1 MLKKSNNG
9 IKKRLFKSY
18 LEMFILFFISIIVI
32 TFVSFI
38 GAKKAL
44 IKLGEEALKNRINM
58 GIEMMDMLET
68 QVENYKITR
77 EEAQEIFRTKMLN
90 EKSSDGKTR
99 GLNKKLE
106 LNIAAYMYAIDSN
119 GNEEMHPFKE
129 GENISKVVDNKGKNV
144 TKLIIDEGKNPKN
157 DGIITFSWKNSEE
170 NKARDKVNAVA
181 YYEPWDWYL
190 NVGCYYE
197 DFYGNIIQIFLKILI
212 VTVVVLVLS
221 IFLIRFMISKKVE
234 PLNKLIELMQR
245 IGDGDLSCKIDVNS
259 KDELGYMGNILNTTL
274 DEIKSIIISL
284 KSVSEKIN
292 EKVNYVNEASE
303 STLEASEHITEA
315 IEEIT
320 CAAGDTT
327 RDMEIS
333 VNAVADLTNNI
344 VSIKDTS
351 LLLQN
356 EAVNAGRLN
365 SNVLNIL
372 KDLEEKSLEN
382 FNLSEE
388 TANNMNLLTEKSNTI
403 VEIINT
409 IENVSRQIN
418 LLALNA
424 SIEASKAGEA
434 GRGFAVVA
442 QGIKELS
449 SQTEEATTQINEH
462 INELIKAIEYSGESV
477 IKTKQSS
484 EIQRNTINETQGI
497 LKEVIRFIE
506 EIPKHIKSN
515 VDKIEETYNKKDMVN
530 NSMNSVLILTQGIS
544 AATEEIASSITEVN
558 RNISEIDDMI
568 KDLDYNANE
577 LSEKSDKFKL

>member
-1 MLKKSNNG
+1 MVKKSNDR

-18 LEMFILFFISIIVI
+18 LGMFILFFISIIVI
-32 TFVSFI
+32 TFVSFM
-38 GAKKAL
+38 GAKKTL
-44 IKLGEEALKNRINM
+44 TKLGEEALKNRINM

-68 QVENYKITR
+68 QVENSKITR
-77 EEAQEIFRTKMLN
+77 EEAQEVFRTKMLN
-90 EKSSDGKTR
+90 KKSSDGKTR

-106 LNIAAYMYAIDSN
+106 LDIEAYMYAIDSN
-119 GNEEMHPFKE
+119 GNEKMHPFKE
-129 GENISKVVDNKGKNV
+129 GENISKVVDNKGQNV

-157 DGIITFSWKNSEE
+157 GGIIAFSWKNPGEK
-170 NKARDKVNAVA
+170 KARDKVNVVA

-190 NVGCYYE
+190 NVGCYYQ
-197 DFYGNIIQIFLKILI
+197 DFYGNIVSIFVDILI
-212 VTVVVLVLS
+212 VTVVILLLS
-221 IFLIRFMISKKVE
+221 IFLIRSIISKKVE

-245 IGDGDLSCKIDVNS
+245 IGDGDLSSKTDVNS
-259 KDELGYMGNILNTTL
+259 KDELGYMANILNNTL
-274 DEIKSIIISL
+274 DEIKSIIVSL

-292 EKVNYVNEASE
+292 EKVKYVNEASE
-303 STLEASEHITEA
+303 STLEASHHITEA

-327 RDMEIS
+327 RDME
-333 VNAVADLTNNI
+333 
-344 VSIKDTS
+344 VS
-351 LLLQN
+351 
-356 EAVNAGRLN
+356 VNAGRLN

-372 KDLEEKSLEN
+372 KDLEEKSSEN

-409 IENVSRQIN
+409 IENISKQIN

-424 SIEASKAGEA
+424 SIEASRAGEA

-442 QGIKELS
+442 QGIKDLS
-449 SQTEEATTQINEH
+449 SQTEEATIQINEH

-484 EIQRNTINETQGI
+484 EIQRNTIKETQGI

-506 EIPKHIKSN
+506 EIPKHIKNN

-530 NSMNSVLILTQGIS
+530 NSMNSVLSLTQGIS

-568 KDLDYNANE
+568 KDLDNNANE
-577 LSEKSDKFKL
+577 LSQKSDKFKV

>member
-1 MLKKSNNG
+1 MVKRSDNG
-9 IKKRLFKSY
+9 IKRRLFRSY
-18 LEMFILFFISIIVI
+18 LRMFILFFISIVVV

-38 GAKKAL
+38 GAKNAL
-44 IKLGEEALKNRINM
+44 TKLGEEALKNRINM

-68 QVENYKITR
+68 QVKNSKITR
-77 EEAQEIFRTKMLN
+77 EEAEEIFRTKMLN
-90 EKSSDGKTR
+90 KKSSDGKTR

-106 LNIAAYMYAIDSN
+106 LDIEAYMYAIDSN
-119 GNEEMHPFKE
+119 GNEKMHPFKE
-129 GENISKVVDNKGKNV
+129 GENISKVVDNKGQNV
-144 TKLIIDEGKNPKN
+144 TKLIIDEGKNPK
-157 DGIITFSWKNSEE
+157 DGGIIAFSWKNPGEK
-170 NKARDKVNAVA
+170 KARDKVNAVA

-197 DFYGNIIQIFLKILI
+197 DFYGNIIQIFIKILI

-221 IFLIRFMISKKVE
+221 TFLIRFMISKKVE
-234 PLNKLIELMQR
+234 PLNKLIELMDR
-245 IGDGDLSCKIDVNS
+245 IGEGDLSSKTDINS
-259 KDELGYMGNILNTTL
+259 KDELGYMGNILNNTL
-274 DEIKSIIISL
+274 DEIKSIIISI

-292 EKVNYVNEASE
+292 EKVKYANEASD
-303 STLEASEHITEA
+303 STLQASQHITEA

-327 RDMEIS
+327 RDMEMS

-356 EAVNAGRLN
+356 EAINAGKLN
-365 SNVLNIL
+365 SNVLKIL
-372 KDLEEKSLEN
+372 KDLEEKSSEN

-409 IENVSRQIN
+409 IENISRQIN

-442 QGIKELS
+442 QGIKDLS

-462 INELIKAIEYSGESV
+462 INELIEAIEHSGESV

-484 EIQRNTINETQGI
+484 EIQRNTINETQGV
-497 LKEVIRFIE
+497 LKEVIRFIK

-515 VDKIEETYNKKDMVN
+515 VDKIEETHSKKDMVN
-530 NSMNSVLILTQGIS
+530 SSMNEVLRLTQGIS

-558 RNISEIDDMI
+558 INISEIDDMI
-568 KDLDYNANE
+568 KDLDNSAKN